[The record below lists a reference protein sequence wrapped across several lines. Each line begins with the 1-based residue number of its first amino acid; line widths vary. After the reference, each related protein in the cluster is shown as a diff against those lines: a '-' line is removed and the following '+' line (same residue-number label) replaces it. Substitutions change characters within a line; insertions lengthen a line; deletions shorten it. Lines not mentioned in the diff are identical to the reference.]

1 MRTPVVEG
9 HTLLMRALC
18 GGPDRQ
24 WPGVAAALRVLGQ
37 AAQYSATIKPG
48 SLTKRATGAMA

>member
-1 MRTPVVEG
+1 
-9 HTLLMRALC
+9 LC